1 MINSSKNKV
10 YENEK
15 RIKFVE
21 DWRAYIVK
29 DLNGIK
35 KKMKDLVRK
44 QEEEEKAFEDS
55 IMNVSR
61 EREDKIQ
68 EAIDEIK
75 NSPP

>member
-61 EREDKIQ
+61 EREDKI
-68 EAIDEIK
+68 
-75 NSPP
+75 